1 MNFEKIKSGD
11 IVTFKMDGKIYH
23 GLVTSKGYRFIKS
36 FKNPDNILYVKVFEH
51 PEWNNFVIL
60 AEKVTDVTVTPEVVN
75 FS

>member
-1 MNFEKIKSGD
+1 MNFDRIKSGD
-11 IVTFKMDGKIYH
+11 IVTFKIDGKIYH

-36 FKNPDNILYVKVFEH
+36 FKIQDDILYVKVFEH
-51 PEWNNFVIL
+51 PEWRNFVIS

>member
-1 MNFEKIKSGD
+1 MNFDKIKAGD
-11 IVTFKMDGKIYH
+11 IVTFKMDGKFYH

-36 FKNPDNILYVKVFEH
+36 FKSPDDILYVRVFEH
-51 PEWNNFVIL
+51 PEWHNFVIL

>member
-1 MNFEKIKSGD
+1 MNFDKIKSGD
-11 IVTFKMDGKIYH
+11 VVTFKIDGKLFH

-36 FKNPDNILYVKVFEH
+36 FGCPDDVLYVKVFEH

-60 AEKVTDVTVTPEVVN
+60 AEKVTDVTVTPEVVH

>member
-1 MNFEKIKSGD
+1 MNFDKIKSGD
-11 IVTFKMDGKIYH
+11 IVTFKLDGKICH

-36 FKNPDNILYVKVFEH
+36 FKSPDDILYVKVFEH

-60 AEKVTDVTVTPEVVN
+60 AEKVTDVTVTPEVVS